1 MSEKEPNIPH
11 PPIVSREEWLAE
23 RAALLQEEKELT
35 KAYDRLAAKRRRLP
49 MVKLEKDYQFDG
61 PNGKMP
67 LAELF
72 GDARQLIVYHF
83 MFHPD
88 WEEGC
93 LGCTGFV
100 DAIGDLSSLDTR
112 DATFA
117 LISRAPLA
125 KLNAWKSKQHGWN
138 NNISWYSSFGSDF
151 NYDFNVSDDKG
162 EGTGVSV
169 FFRLPKLDG
178 SGDDIFHTYTT
189 YSRGVEN
196 LVHSYA
202 LLDITPYGRQES
214 FEDSPEGWPQKPTY
228 G

>member
-1 MSEKEPNIPH
+1 MASQEPHIPH
-11 PPIVSREEWLAE
+11 PNIVSKAEWLKE
-23 RAALLQEEKELT
+23 REALLQEEKALT

-49 MVKLEKDYQFDG
+49 MVKLEKDYVFHG
-61 PNGKMP
+61 PTGEMSF
-67 LAELF
+67 AELF
-72 GDARQLIVYHF
+72 GNARQLIVYHF

-93 LGCTGFV
+93 PGCTGFV

-125 KLNAWKSKQHGWN
+125 KLDAWKKLRGWN
-138 NNISWYSSFGSDF
+138 NMAWYSSFGSDF
-151 NYDFNVSDDKG
+151 NYDFKVSDEKG

-169 FFRLPKLDG
+169 FFRLTKLDN

-189 YSRGVEN
+189 YARGVEN

-202 LLDITPYGRQES
+202 LLDVTPYGRQES
-214 FEDSPEGWPQKPTY
+214 FEDSPTGWPQRPTY